1 MRISIR
7 GFLILIGYVATILA
21 IGMVVAS
28 RFFGK

>member
-7 GFLILIGYVATILA
+7 GFVLLVGYVAAHLTL
-21 IGMVVAS
+21 GMIVLS